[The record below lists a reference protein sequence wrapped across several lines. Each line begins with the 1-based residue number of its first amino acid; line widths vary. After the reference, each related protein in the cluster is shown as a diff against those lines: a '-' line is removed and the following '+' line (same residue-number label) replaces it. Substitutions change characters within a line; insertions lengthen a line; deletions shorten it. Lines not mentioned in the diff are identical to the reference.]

1 MVKPLQLKALF
12 VVCLLFT
19 ASCRPSTPTPTTHPS
34 SFTDPDEELTV
45 AVGQAQ
51 STLYI
56 LRRALL
62 APKPSYDFLGVK
74 VRFKSSDGRT
84 EDMWTEAAYIL
95 DNIYT
100 VRMIEGVT
108 LQKGA
113 HPDRFVEVDP
123 KQILDWMIEE
133 KDGTVHG
140 GYTLRLDFNRMTPEQ
155 QKQYLEV
162 TGYKFD

>member
-1 MVKPLQLKALF
+1 MVKALQWKILF

-19 ASCRPSTPTPTTHPS
+19 TACGSATPTPTFKST
-34 SFTDPDEELTV
+34 FTDPDKELTE

-51 STLYI
+51 STLYV
-56 LRRALL
+56 LRGALI
-62 APKPSYDFLGVK
+62 APKPSYAFLGVK
-74 VRFKSSDGRT
+74 VRFTSSDGRT
-84 EDMWTEAAYIL
+84 EDMWTEPVYIL
-95 DNIYT
+95 EGLYT

-108 LQKGA
+108 LQRGA

-123 KQILDWMIEE
+123 KQILDWMIKE

-140 GYTLRLDFNRMTPEQ
+140 GYTLRLDFKRLTPEQ